1 MIVHLFIDSAI
12 LETAY
17 SNIFKLLKWQCVNHQ
32 ADAFCSFGFETDDE
46 QFVLLSAPF
55 SPELGCKIRQKISE
69 NPNLA
74 IVLFLDTKYSS
85 DIGEILDLIRA
96 VVPSNASEDQ
106 IKNIMHL
113 AAEGYFILPKQYH
126 HKASVAEHEDALSE
140 TTAAHRAAA
149 AHLTVRELQ
158 ILQQITNGYANKQI
172 ARRLHISLNTVQ
184 VHNSS
189 IFRKLGVGNRTQAA
203 HDFQQNKMY
212 LLLQA
217 QDKEQTKQSAQIS

>member
-1 MIVHLFIDSAI
+1 MIAHLFTDNTI

-17 SNIFKLLKWQCVNHQ
+17 SNIFKSLKWQCFNHQ
-32 ADAFCSFGFETDDE
+32 ADSFCSFEFKTADE

-55 SPELGCKIRQKISE
+55 STELGHRIRKKISE

-113 AAEGYFILPKQYH
+113 AAEGYFILPEQYH
-126 HKASVAEHEDALSE
+126 HEASVAEHEDALSK
-140 TTAAHRAAA
+140 TAAAHRAAA
-149 AHLTVRELQ
+149 AHLTARELQ
-158 ILQQITNGYANKQI
+158 ILQQITNGYSNKQI
-172 ARRLHISLNTVQ
+172 ARRLDISLNTVQ

-189 IFRKLGVGNRTQAA
+189 IFRKLDVDNRTQAA

-217 QDKEQTKQSAQIS
+217 QDNEQTKQSAQAS